1 MKRRI
6 SRTSANSVTDGVR
19 HIPIDCR
26 NLTSHGFA
34 ERTIAPMALIEQS
47 QPPYIF
53 HVRSPGYVR
62 AIGVFLVIVGVAPCS
77 FVIWKIGLTWIP
89 SELGPSLFL
98 IASVIG
104 LVLFG
109 LWIVFPPQSTLA
121 RFEFT
126 GDRIRFVPNLVA
138 RWIGERSEETPIRP
152 QSSEILI
159 AHYFVPE
166 KVNGYRIVVRAP
178 NCSEQELASHSPHTQ
193 VMLNGSEIDNLAAAI
208 APVTG
213 LPVRIVMRR
222 TSQSGIAQ
230 ETPWM
235 QPSKERTP
243 LKIAA
248 LVTFSFPY
256 VGGIFMGWY
265 YQNPAIVVGVGFALW
280 FCMVLAIY
288 LASRTAPI
296 RANFP
301 SLPVL
306 TTLVTFWAAYGVCY
320 VVTAQLRGHI

>member
-1 MKRRI
+1 M
-6 SRTSANSVTDGVR
+6 
-19 HIPIDCR
+19 
-26 NLTSHGFA
+26 
-34 ERTIAPMALIEQS
+34 
-47 QPPYIF
+47 
-53 HVRSPGYVR
+53 
-62 AIGVFLVIVGVAPCS
+62 IVGVAPCS

-89 SELGPSLFL
+89 AELGPSLFL

-109 LWIVFPPQSTLA
+109 LWILFPPQSTLA

-138 RWIGERSEETPIRP
+138 RWMVGNPKKQ
-152 QSSEILI
+152 QSGHNRQKFSLLTTSSLRRL
-159 AHYFVPE
+159 
-166 KVNGYRIVVRAP
+166 NGYRIVVRAP

-193 VMLNGSEIDNLAAAI
+193 VRLNGSEIDNLAAAI

-256 VGGIFMGWY
+256 MGGIFMGWY
-265 YQNPAIVVGVGFALW
+265 YQNPAIVIGVGFALW

>member
-1 MKRRI
+1 
-6 SRTSANSVTDGVR
+6 
-19 HIPIDCR
+19 
-26 NLTSHGFA
+26 
-34 ERTIAPMALIEQS
+34 MAVIEQG

-77 FVIWKIGLTWIP
+77 FVISKIGLTWIP
-89 SELGPSLFL
+89 SELGSSLFL

-109 LWIVFPPQSTLA
+109 LWLVFPPRRTLA

-138 RWIGERSEETPIRP
+138 RWIGERSEEIPIPP

-166 KVNGYRIVVRAP
+166 KVNGYRVVVRAP
-178 NCSEQELASHSPHTQ
+178 NCPEQELASRSPHTQ
-193 VMLNGSEIDNLAAAI
+193 IGLNGSEIDKLAAAI

-213 LPVRIVMRR
+213 LPVRVVMRR

-235 QPSKERTP
+235 PPSKKGMP

-265 YQNPAIVVGVGFALW
+265 YQNPAIVIGVGFALW
-280 FCMVLAIY
+280 FCTVLAIY

-296 RANFP
+296 RTRFP
-301 SLPVL
+301 SLRVL
-306 TTLVTFWAAYGVCY
+306 TTLVTFWAAYGFCY